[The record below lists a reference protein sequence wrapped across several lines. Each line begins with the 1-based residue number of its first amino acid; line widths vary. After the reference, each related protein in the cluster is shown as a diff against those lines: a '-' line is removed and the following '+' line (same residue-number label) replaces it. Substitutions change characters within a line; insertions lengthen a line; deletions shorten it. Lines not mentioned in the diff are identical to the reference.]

1 MNKPTIPVACLLLSG
16 IVLLSGCGNQ
26 AKRTDTASQSA
37 SNESSSAANSSTSNM
52 TGDQES
58 SPPSATSG
66 EDAAATNTGS
76 DHDASSGNLS
86 NEASSEPST
95 DSDSAASSKDILIII
110 DQTEKP
116 IENAG
121 MFNFSIQHLPEGY
134 RLEKMS
140 WTGKGKAIINT
151 YEQAIENGGMG
162 GAKNGSFYISGDGQF
177 SGFSYPESR
186 KGEQGVVAF
195 TFVNDAGHELKWEK
209 QIVLK

>member
-1 MNKPTIPVACLLLSG
+1 MNKPTIPVACLILSG
-16 IVLLSGCGNQ
+16 MMLLSGCGNQ
-26 AKRTDTASQSA
+26 AKIIDTASQPA

-58 SPPSATSG
+58 SSPSATSG
-66 EDAAATNTGS
+66 EEAVATNTGS
-76 DHDASSGNLS
+76 DNDASSGNLS
-86 NEASSEPST
+86 NEASSDPSS
-95 DSDSAASSKDILIII
+95 DSNSAASSKDILIII

-134 RLEKMS
+134 RLDKMS
-140 WTGKGKAIINT
+140 WTGKGKAIVNT
-151 YEQAIENGGMG
+151 YEQAIENGGTG
-162 GAKNGSFYISGDGQF
+162 GPKNGSFYISGDGQF
-177 SGFSYPESR
+177 SGFFYPESR

-195 TFVNDAGHELKWEK
+195 TFVNDAGHELKWKK